1 MSTPIPKTW
10 YAAMGAVIIL
20 AMLAAGCAGAQNSP
34 PPATTQA
41 TPVITS
47 PPATTVPTSV
57 ATTSVTTMPVT
68 TMPPTTTA
76 PTTAVPTSP
85 QLVSIN
91 IQNFAFTP
99 DPVTA
104 PAGTVVVWT
113 NQDSAPHT
121 VVNDA
126 TPLYM
131 TGAIFQSTTLEKG
144 QTFTFTF
151 TKQGTYA
158 YHCGI
163 HNFMKGT
170 ITVT

>member
-1 MSTPIPKTW
+1 MSIHIPKTW

-20 AMLAAGCAGAQNSP
+20 SMLAAGCAGTQNTP
-34 PPATTQA
+34 PPVTTPATTA
-41 TPVITS
+41 ITTA
-47 PPATTVPTSV
+47 ATTAPT
-57 ATTSVTTMPVT
+57 TVTTTIVTTPPVT
-68 TMPPTTTA
+68 TMAPTTTVT
-76 PTTAVPTSP
+76 TTAVPTSP
-85 QLVSIN
+85 QLVTIN

-99 DPVTA
+99 DPVTV
-104 PAGTVVVWT
+104 PAGTVVAWT
-113 NQDSAPHT
+113 NQDSAPHQ

-126 TPLYM
+126 TPLFM
-131 TGAIFQSTTLEKG
+131 TGAIFQSATLQQG